1 MRLRCYFFTV
11 ILTLVPLVSP
21 IGAQTTGVRE
31 VTASDRSVIP
41 LNTKLRYTTM
51 VVLPQDE
58 EILDVICGDRDF
70 WVISATQNI
79 AHVKPA
85 KDGATTNLNLV
96 TASGAIYSFLLTE
109 GKSTQPD
116 LKVYVTADS
125 NIARG
130 KPKYYS
136 ANQVAALQ
144 DELSEVK
151 AAIQLTHARS
161 EEALASFRKEYPA
174 TLAFSYGTPKYDKPF
189 LVRSIWHDG
198 QFTYIRSDAR
208 ELPTLYEL
216 KEGQPSLVNFQVQS
230 GTYVV
235 PKVLE
240 RGYLAIGKE
249 RFSFQQGR

>member
-1 MRLRCYFFTV
+1 MRLRCFFFTV
-11 ILTLVPLVSP
+11 ILMLVPFVSP

-31 VTASDRSVIP
+31 VTASDRSVIQ

-51 VVLPQDE
+51 VVLPQEE

-96 TASGAIYSFLLTE
+96 TASGAIYSFVLTE
-109 GKSTQPD
+109 GKTTQPD

-151 AAIQLTHARS
+151 AAIQLTNARS

-216 KEGQPSLVNFQVQS
+216 RDGQPSLVNFQVQN
-230 GTYVV
+230 GTYVI
-235 PKVLE
+235 PKVLD
-240 RGYLAIGKE
+240 RGYLALGKE
-249 RFSFQQGR
+249 RFAFQQGQ